1 MASIKTISKILII
14 IPAYNE
20 AGCIE
25 KVVDNLEKNYALYDF
40 VVINGGC
47 RDDARKRCARGG

>member
-25 KVVDNLEKNYALYDF
+25 KVVDNLERNYPQYDY
-40 VVINGGC
+40 VVINDGST
-47 RDDARKRCARGG
+47 DDTRHLQK

>member
-1 MASIKTISKILII
+1 MKILII

-25 KVVDNLEKNYALYDF
+25 TVVDNLDPELSP
-40 VVINGGC
+40 V
-47 RDDARKRCARGG
+47 